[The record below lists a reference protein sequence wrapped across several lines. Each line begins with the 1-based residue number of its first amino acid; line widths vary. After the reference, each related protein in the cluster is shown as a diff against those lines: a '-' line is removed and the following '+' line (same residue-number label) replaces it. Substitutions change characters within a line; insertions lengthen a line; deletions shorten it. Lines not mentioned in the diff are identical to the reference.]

1 MDAWLFW
8 KSVSI
13 GVAVAAPVGPMSL
26 LCIHRTLDHGRPAG
40 LIFGAGIAAADL
52 SYAALAAFG
61 ITAMS
66 SLLLAGSYWIKLI
79 GSLLLTVLGIR
90 IALSKPVAGAR
101 KSIAASGFRAFATA
115 YGLTLANPPTILF
128 FAGIFA
134 SVASLATVSQAVIF
148 AAGVFAGSMLWWIIL
163 TAVISR
169 TSALVKPPVMVWIN
183 RLSGVV
189 LLGFA
194 AYGLASLA

>member
-13 GVAVAAPVGPMSL
+13 GLAVAAPVGPMSL

-52 SYAALAAFG
+52 TYAAVAAFG
-61 ITAMS
+61 ITAVS
-66 SLLLAGSYWIKLI
+66 SWLLAGTFWIKLI
-79 GSLLLTVLGIR
+79 GSLLLIGLGIR
-90 IALSKPVAGAR
+90 IALSKPAREPRKSVAG
-101 KSIAASGFRAFATA
+101 SGLQAFATA

-128 FAGIFA
+128 FAGLFA
-134 SVASLATVSQAVIF
+134 SVASLATASQSVIF
-148 AAGVFAGSMLWWIIL
+148 SAGVFVGSMLWWIML
-163 TAVISR
+163 TTLISR
-169 TSALVKPPVMVWIN
+169 SSALMEPPVMTWIN
-183 RLSGVV
+183 ALSGVV

-194 AYGLASLA
+194 AYGLATLS

>member
-8 KSVSI
+8 KSVLI
-13 GVAVAAPVGPMSL
+13 GLAVAAPVGPMSL
-26 LCIHRTLDHGRPAG
+26 HRTLDHGRPAA
-40 LIFGAGIAAADL
+40 LIFGTGIAAADL
-52 SYAALAAFG
+52 TYAAVAALG
-61 ITAMS
+61 MTAVS
-66 SLLLAGSYWIKLI
+66 SLLLAGTYWIKLI
-79 GSLLLTVLGIR
+79 GSLLLAVLGIR
-90 IALSKPVAGAR
+90 IALSKPVPGAR
-101 KSIAASGFRAFATA
+101 ESVAGSGVRAFATA

-134 SVASLATVSQAVIF
+134 SVASLSTASQAVIF

-169 TSALVKPPVMVWIN
+169 TSALLKPPAMVWIN

-189 LLGFA
+189 LLAFA
-194 AYGLASLA
+194 AYGLATLDRL